1 MSEAFFS
8 RSTRYA
14 LRRRLPAALR
24 GEILLQ
30 ARDPNPEV
38 TPADRWSVRLQK
50 PCAPEYPG
58 APATEELRV
67 EFRRIY
73 TDPTTYPGQI
83 FCWQMDQ
90 YLRPWRGLR
99 LAKVLGIFTCDPE
112 SKWLDLF
119 AGRQDLAR
127 RTWETDPQGVIPQD
141 YRGGMGRVKWHPA
154 LLPEQEA
161 LPGLWERLETEGL
174 ILPPSEAR
182 QFLWTST
189 DADTE
194 RVGPLPDT
202 LEALVRYVALP
213 PSLYLAV
220 EALTTE
226 LRARLRPWWA
236 QEEGPLRDASVQAAV
251 AWSSTL
257 LSHGRY
263 APRPALGW
271 PEALRTD
278 TSPYRGLPLHDYY
291 EKCAQAWP
299 SLHDGPNPYEPLI
312 EIMGKGCAVELL
324 DPHHSRLAYPPLNAV
339 RHP

>member
-1 MSEAFFS
+1 M
-8 RSTRYA
+8 
-14 LRRRLPAALR
+14 
-24 GEILLQ
+24 
-30 ARDPNPEV
+30 
-38 TPADRWSVRLQK
+38 
-50 PCAPEYPG
+50 
-58 APATEELRV
+58 

-119 AGRQDLAR
+119 AERQDLAR

-194 RVGPLPDT
+194 RVGPLPDSLET
-202 LEALVRYVALP
+202 LVCYAALLP
-213 PSLYLAV
+213 ERYLAV
-220 EALTTE
+220 EALVTE
-226 LRARLRPWWA
+226 LRARLQPWWA
-236 QEEGPLRDASVQAAV
+236 KEEGPMRHAV
-251 AWSSTL
+251 AHAPVVWSASL
-257 LSHGRY
+257 VSHGKH
-263 APRPALGW
+263 APRPLGGW
-271 PEALRTD
+271 PLHPDLIADHRLMWFEQYQMRARTWAA
-278 TSPYRGLPLHDYY
+278 S
-291 EKCAQAWP
+291 
-299 SLHDGPNPYEPLI
+299 DGPNPYTPLLA
-312 EIMGKGCAVELL
+312 IMELGCAVDCL
-324 DPHHSRLAYPPLNAV
+324 DPHSTRLGYPPLNAI
-339 RHP
+339 PFFQ